1 MMTRI
6 FSIFA
11 VMMLLSTPV
20 MACDGEDGGEAT
32 TTDGT
37 TAAPTTGS
45 GE

>member
-20 MACDGEDGGEAT
+20 MACDETDGGIV
-32 TTDGT
+32 
-37 TAAPTTGS
+37 APSTETPAPSTGS

>member
-1 MMTRI
+1 MMIRI

-20 MACDGEDGGEAT
+20 MACDEADGGEA
-32 TTDGT
+32 
-37 TAAPTTGS
+37 APSTETPAPATGS